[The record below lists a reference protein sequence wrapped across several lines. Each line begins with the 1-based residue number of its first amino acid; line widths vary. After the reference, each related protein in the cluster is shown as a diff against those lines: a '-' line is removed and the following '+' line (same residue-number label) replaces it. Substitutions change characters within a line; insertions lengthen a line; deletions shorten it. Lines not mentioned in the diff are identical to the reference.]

1 MWILKLHIA
10 ISILCCLNTV
20 AMKIIFKEQYERYG
34 TIKRGGMLKRIATYL
49 CPVFNV
55 LAAFIFV
62 VMAFL
67 PDETVERLRK
77 EAENDNNGISKA
89 NNE

>member
-1 MWILKLHIA
+1 
-10 ISILCCLNTV
+10 
-20 AMKIIFKEQYERYG
+20 
-34 TIKRGGMLKRIATYL
+34 MLKRIATYL